1 MNRRDVAKLAGVSEA
16 TVSRVMNN
24 MSPIKESTKQ
34 KVLQAAAELGYE
46 VNAIASQ
53 LAKQKS
59 GNLGVV
65 LPRMPKVH
73 LFSTYYF
80 SEILSG
86 IAEIAQA
93 YEQEVLLIFKNPDE
107 TLDYRKWFRSK
118 KIDSC
123 IILGAQEQEQEVLAL
138 QQLKEA
144 NYPFCLV
151 NQRYDGFSFLSVD
164 GDHYFG
170 SKLAVNHLISQSNG
184 PVIFVNG
191 PLYYSNSRDRLQGY
205 TDALKEANMTPQQ
218 HWVFEG
224 NYSRKSGYQLAD
236 KIAQLMDNEQIFS
249 IFASNDR
256 MAFGIIEGLLL
267 QGFEAGKDYRIVGYD
282 DSDGAR
288 IITPKLSSIAVP
300 FYDIGKQAANL
311 LLNVNINT
319 IEQESVVLPV
329 ELIVRQS
336 SQIN

>member
-24 MSPIKESTKQ
+24 MGPIKETTKQ
-34 KVLQAAAELGYE
+34 KVLEAAAQLGYE

-86 IAEIAQA
+86 IAEIAQT
-93 YEQEVLLIFKNPDE
+93 YEQEVLLIFKNPE
-107 TLDYRKWFRSK
+107 EPLDYRKWFRSK

-123 IILGAQEQEQEVLAL
+123 IILGAQEHDYETVAL
-138 QQLKEA
+138 QQLKDA

-151 NQRYDGFSFLSVD
+151 NQRYDEFNFLSVD
-164 GDHYFG
+164 GDHYEG
-170 SKLAVNHLISQSNG
+170 SKLAVNHLLENG
-184 PVIFVNG
+184 QEPVILVNG
-191 PLYYSNSRDRLQGY
+191 PLIYSNSKDRYRGY
-205 TDALKEANMTPQQ
+205 IDALKEAHINVKEN
-218 HWVFEG
+218 WIFEG
-224 NYSRKSGYQLAD
+224 NYSRKSGYQLSVS
-236 KIAQLMDNEQIFS
+236 IAELMEQENIRN

-256 MAFGIIEGLLL
+256 MAFGIMEGLTL
-267 QGFEAGKDYRIVGYD
+267 QGLEAGRDYRIIGYD
-282 DSDGAR
+282 DSDGSR
-288 IITPKLSSIAVP
+288 IVTPKLSSIAVP

-311 LLNVNINT
+311 LLNSSLSSS
-319 IEQESVVLPV
+319 EQESMVLPV
-329 ELIVRQS
+329 ELVIRQS
-336 SQIN
+336 S